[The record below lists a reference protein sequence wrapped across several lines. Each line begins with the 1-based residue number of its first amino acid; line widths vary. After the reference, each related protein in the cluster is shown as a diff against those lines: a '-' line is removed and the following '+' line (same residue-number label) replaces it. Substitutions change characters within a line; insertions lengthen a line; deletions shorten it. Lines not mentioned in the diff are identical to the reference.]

1 MSAVFLDTVGLLAT
15 WDQSDQWHADADT
28 AFQQLLSTR
37 RPLITTPDILH
48 ECANAAARKPYRN
61 RVSAL
66 RIALAQAGLIIEPT
80 PREIDDAWT
89 EYDRGAPGQPGIVDL
104 ISFAIMRRTG
114 SIDAFANDRQFAA
127 AGFNRLF

>member
-1 MSAVFLDTVGLLAT
+1 VSAVFLDTVGLLAT
-15 WDQSDQWHADADT
+15 WDQSDQWHVDADA

-37 RPLITTPDILH
+37 RTLVTTPHILH
-48 ECANAAARKPYRN
+48 ECANAAARKPYRS

-66 RIALAQAGLIIEPT
+66 RIALAQAGLIIDPT
-80 PREIDDAWT
+80 LAEIDDAWA

-104 ISFAIMRRTG
+104 ISFAIMRRNGLT
-114 SIDAFANDRQFAA
+114 DAFTNDRHFAA